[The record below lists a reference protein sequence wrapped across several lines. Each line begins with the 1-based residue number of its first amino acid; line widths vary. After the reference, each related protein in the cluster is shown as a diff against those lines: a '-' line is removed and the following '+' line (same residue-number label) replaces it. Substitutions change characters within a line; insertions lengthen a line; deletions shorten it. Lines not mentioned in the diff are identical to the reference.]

1 MPIELDGDTV
11 VIGRRALS
19 TLRQALTDDLGE
31 QAAVRLQE
39 AGHAGGAELYDFFVR
54 WLAATAGVD
63 DPGALDAAALSD
75 VLSQFFGAIGWGT
88 VAVERVGR
96 AGLALDAA
104 DWAEADPAA
113 GAAFP
118 SCFFSAGLLGEFVGR
133 LANRTIAVLEV
144 ECRSANHP
152 RCRFLLGAPET
163 LDAVYE
169 AISEGRDYAS
179 ALTG

>member
-1 MPIELDGDTV
+1 MPIELNGHTV
-11 VIGRRALS
+11 VIGRRALGA
-19 TLRQALTDDLGE
+19 LRQALTQDIGE

-39 AGHAGGAELYDFFVR
+39 AGHAGGVELYDFFVQ
-54 WLAATAGVD
+54 WLAAAAGVD
-63 DPGALDAAALSD
+63 DPGALDAAALGE
-75 VLSQFFGAIGWGT
+75 VLSEFFGASGWGT
-88 VAVERVGR
+88 VTVERVGR
-96 AGLALDAA
+96 TGLALDAP

-144 ECRSANHP
+144 ECRSANHA

-163 LDAVYE
+163 LDAVYQ

-179 ALTG
+179 ALND

>member
-1 MPIELDGDTV
+1 MAIELNGDTV
-11 VIGRRALS
+11 VIGRRSIS
-19 TLRQALTDDLGE
+19 TLRQALTADIGE

-39 AGHAGGAELYDFFVR
+39 AGHAGGVDLYGLFVK
-54 WLAATAGVD
+54 WLAATEGIE
-63 DPGALDAAALSD
+63 DPGALDASALGE
-75 VLSQFFGAIGWGT
+75 VLSAFFSAIGWGT
-88 VAVERVGR
+88 VAVERIGR
-96 AGLALDAA
+96 SSLALDAP

-144 ECRSANHP
+144 ECRSAHHP

-163 LDAVYE
+163 LDAVYD
-169 AISEGRDYAS
+169 AISAGRDYAS
-179 ALTG
+179 ALNG